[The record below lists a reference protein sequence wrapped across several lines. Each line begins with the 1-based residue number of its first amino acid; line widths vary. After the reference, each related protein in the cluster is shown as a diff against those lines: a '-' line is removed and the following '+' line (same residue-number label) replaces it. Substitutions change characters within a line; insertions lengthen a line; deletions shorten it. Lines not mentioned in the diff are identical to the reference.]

1 MISGFMLAVLA
12 LLGLA
17 LVTVFMG
24 VKVVPQGRE
33 YTVERFGRYIRTL
46 TPGPALHHA
55 ATSRRI
61 GARLNMMEQVL
72 DVPSQE
78 VITKDNAMVTVDGVV
93 FFQILRGGQG
103 GLRDQRPRD
112 RDPQPDHDQ
121 PAHRDGLDGP
131 RRAALAARP
140 HQRAAAAHGR
150 RRDHALGRQ
159 GDADRDQGHRPADRP
174 GRFDGAADEGR
185 ARQARLD
192 PRGRGPAP
200 GRDPARPRARSSRRS
215 SRPRGARR
223 RRSAMPRRAS
233 ARPRPRPRRPRC

>member
-1 MISGFMLAVLA
+1 MISGFMLAVLV

-33 YTVERFGRYIRTL
+33 YTVERFGRYTRTL

-55 ATSRRI
+55 LRRGDRRAAEHDGA
-61 GARLNMMEQVL
+61 GARCALAGGDHQGQRDGHGRRRGVL
-72 DVPSQE
+72 PDP
-78 VITKDNAMVTVDGVV
+78 
-93 FFQILRGGQG
+93 RGRQG
-103 GLRDQRPRD
+103 GLRGQRARA
-112 RDPQPDHDQ
+112 RDPQPDDDQ
-121 PAHRDGLDGP
+121 PAHGDGLDGP

-140 HQRAAAAHGR
+140 DQRAAAAHGR

-159 GDADRDQGHRPADRP
+159 GDAHRDQGHRAADRP
-174 GRFDGAADEGR
+174 RRFDGPPDEGR

-192 PRGRGPAP
+192 PRGRGPAA
-200 GRDPARPRARSSRRS
+200 GRDPQGRGREAVRRS
-215 SRPRGARR
+215 SRPRAARR
-223 RRSAMPRRAS
+223 RRSATPRRAS